1 MVKIQ
6 FVHLSKKSFWT
17 WFTHQNT
24 IIIFYAERFSIFII
38 FCLYRIGICPECPL
52 KQAKTDKVEKYQFGC
67 TKKTNGITSA
77 LRCIIWCVWQ
87 QTTRYRLG
95 NTASLVRALELMVT
109 NGRMPVIL
117 VYWMAYDTYRSTN
130 SNKQEV
136 VQNLVTRSVRRA
148 QQPALTGYRKHLRK
162 WVRT

>member
-1 MVKIQ
+1 MPSQTGKNWQVGWYYIPIPP
-6 FVHLSKKSFWT
+6 FA
-17 WFTHQNT
+17 NT
-24 IIIFYAERFSIFII
+24 SQPTNIIHVQRY
-38 FCLYRIGICPECPL
+38 YRHKHVILWLVEL
-52 KQAKTDKVEKYQFGC
+52 DMQHVEKYQLGC
-67 TKKTNGITSA
+67 TKQTNGITSA
-77 LRCIIWCVWQ
+77 LRCITWSVWQ